1 MDNAMGRLT
10 IEGGR
15 PLVGA
20 VSSSGAKNAALP
32 ILAACILLDGPTEIS
47 NVPSLMDI
55 KTMLR
60 MLNSLGFRAEYH
72 SGSRVKTWPAKSIKL
87 MAPYDLVTAMR
98 ASFFVAGP
106 ILAKKGMAKV
116 PLPGG
121 CAIGS
126 RPIDIH
132 LEGFKKMGAEV
143 SIEHGFVLLRATELK
158 GAEINLPFPSV
169 GATENLVMAATLA
182 TGPTVINNAAREP
195 EVYDLCQF
203 LNAAGAQITGMGS
216 PSISITP
223 VRSLT
228 GVTYS
233 VIPDRIE
240 IATLL
245 MAGLITQG
253 DVTVNHVVPDQ
264 LEPLLDILAEMG
276 ASIDTHQPNTIR
288 VTATDPL
295 KPTHIET
302 RPFPG
307 FPTDMQAQMMTLL
320 SLVKGTSTVQEK
332 IFENRFM
339 HADELKRMG
348 ANIRVN
354 GHEAIIEGVSELSG
368 AEVKI
373 TDLRAGAALILAG
386 LAATGYTTIHGL
398 KHLYRGYENLP
409 EKLRSLGACIL
420 D

>member
-1 MDNAMGRLT
+1 MGRLT

-15 PLVGA
+15 PLVGTVRA
-20 VSSSGAKNAALP
+20 SGAKNAALP
-32 ILAACILLDGPTEIS
+32 ILAACILPNSPTTLT
-47 NVPSLMDI
+47 NVPYLLDV

-60 MLNSLGFRAEYH
+60 MLNSLGFRAEH
-72 SGSRVKTWPAKSIKL
+72 HTNSTVKIWPAKSMKP

-132 LEGFKKMGAEV
+132 LDGFKQLGATV
-143 SIEHGFVLLRATELK
+143 TIEHGFVSLTASQLHGAT
-158 GAEINLPFPSV
+158 IDLPFPSV
-169 GATENLVMAATLA
+169 GATENLMMAACSADGITI
-182 TGPTVINNAAREP
+182 INNAAREP
-195 EVYDLCQF
+195 EIQDLVDF
-203 LNAAGAQITGMGS
+203 LNKAGAQITGAGS
-216 PSISITP
+216 PSIQIK
-223 VRSLT
+223 
-228 GVTYS
+228 GVPELMGVEHA

-240 IATLL
+240 VATLL
-245 MAGLITQG
+245 CCGLITKG
-253 DVTVNHVVPDQ
+253 DVTVSSANLSHLD
-264 LEPLLDILAEMG
+264 PLPEVLAEMG
-276 ASIDTHQPNTIR
+276 VGLTQTAEGIR
-288 VTATDPL
+288 AEYRPFGGAHL
-295 KPTHIET
+295 ET

-307 FPTDMQAQMMTLL
+307 FPTDMQAQMMALT
-320 SLVKGTSTVQEK
+320 SLANGTSIIQEN

-348 ANIRVN
+348 ADIRVN
-354 GHEAIIEGVSELSG
+354 RHEAIIQGVDQLSG

-373 TDLRAGAALILAG
+373 TDLRAGAALIMAG
-386 LAATGYTTIHGL
+386 LAASGYTTVHGL
-398 KHLYRGYENLP
+398 KHLHRGYENLT